1 VFSFFLHAFL
11 LFLKVGLALV
21 VNGKVTIGVM
31 GCPNW
36 TNDTI
41 HNEKDGSAAAC
52 NDRGILM
59 VSHLGCGTWS
69 RRLSSEIDQSTTAQ
83 DIWKRCFVDTCS
95 VVHMARYCIPDSQT
109 WDMIPLSVLFN
120 STTGESDPRNEN
132 EILLLSVFCGR
143 FVAPSISDLIL
154 A

>member
-1 VFSFFLHAFL
+1 
-11 LFLKVGLALV
+11 V
-21 VNGKVTIGVM
+21 VNGKVTVGVM

-36 TNDTI
+36 TNDTTT
-41 HNEKDGSAAAC
+41 NEGDDNAVAC
-52 NDRGILM
+52 SSRGILM

-69 RRLSSEIDQSTTAQ
+69 RCLSAQIDQFTTEP
-83 DIWKRCFVDTCS
+83 DIWKRCFVDACS

-120 STTGESDPRNEN
+120 STTGESDPRNED

-143 FVAPSISDLIL
+143 FVAPSLTI
-154 A
+154 

>member
-1 VFSFFLHAFL
+1 
-11 LFLKVGLALV
+11 V
-21 VNGKVTIGVM
+21 VNGKVTVGVM

-41 HNEKDGSAAAC
+41 PNEKDGSAAAC
-52 NDRGILM
+52 NGRGILM

-69 RRLSSEIDQSTTAQ
+69 RRLSPEIGQSTTAP

>member
-1 VFSFFLHAFL
+1 
-11 LFLKVGLALV
+11 
-21 VNGKVTIGVM
+21 
-31 GCPNW
+31 
-36 TNDTI
+36 
-41 HNEKDGSAAAC
+41 
-52 NDRGILM
+52 M

-69 RRLSSEIDQSTTAQ
+69 RRLSSEIGQSTTAQ

-109 WDMIPLSVLFN
+109 WDMVPLSVLFN